1 MKQLKHWQDPV
12 NAVLGLFLAISPW
25 LVGYQEQVLATW
37 SAVIA
42 GLVLCA
48 VGLGAVFVP
57 RAWEEW
63 TETGL
68 GVWMI
73 VSPWALGFSNHILA
87 TQTALWTGIVVV
99 VLALWTLMTD
109 KDYSGWWRPV
119 Q

>member
-1 MKQLKHWQDPV
+1 MTQLKHWQDPV

-25 LVGYQEQVLATW
+25 LIGYEDQALATW
-37 SAVIA
+37 SAGIT
-42 GLVLCA
+42 GLLLCA
-48 VGLGAVFVP
+48 VALGAVFVP

-63 TETGL
+63 TECAL

-73 VSPWALGFSNHILA
+73 VSPWALAFSGHALA

-119 Q
+119 H

>member
-1 MKQLKHWQDPV
+1 MTQLKHWQDPV
-12 NAVLGLFLAISPW
+12 NAVLGLFLALSPW
-25 LVGYQEQVLATW
+25 LVGYQDQVLASW
-37 SAVIA
+37 SAGIA
-42 GLVLCA
+42 GLLLCA
-48 VGLGAVFVP
+48 VALGAVFVP

-63 TETGL
+63 SECAL

-73 VSPWALGFSNHILA
+73 ASPWVLAFSAQRLA

-119 Q
+119 H